1 MTQVC
6 FAKLEQPQK
15 ADLLCRLTEE
25 YYSTGKRVLVR
36 VQDDNQ
42 AVALDRFMWSC
53 DKGSFLPHAF
63 YNGSVDCLE
72 EPIVIT
78 VREGNPNGA
87 TVLIMGQPCTLEFI
101 GRFEL
106 VIDFAEIYD
115 KQLAKQARERF
126 RAYRQQGFNP
136 QLFE

>member
-1 MTQVC
+1 MTQVR
-6 FAKLEQPQK
+6 FAKLEQAQK
-15 ADLLCRLTEE
+15 AALLCKLAGQ
-25 YYSTGKRVLVR
+25 YFAAGKRVLVL

-42 AVALDRFMWSC
+42 AVSLDRFMWTC
-53 DKGSFLPHAF
+53 EKGSFLPHAF

-87 TVLIMGQPCTLEFI
+87 TVLIMGQPCSSEFI

-106 VIDFAEIYD
+106 AVDFAEVYD
-115 KQLAKQARERF
+115 KKLAEKSRERF
-126 RAYRQQGFNP
+126 RSYRNDGFNP
-136 QLFE
+136 QMY

>member
-1 MTQVC
+1 MTKVL

-15 ADLLCRLTEE
+15 ADLLCRLAEE
-25 YYSTGKRVLVR
+25 YFSAGKRVLVL

-53 DKGSFLPHAF
+53 DKGTFLPHAF

-87 TVLIMGQPCTLEFI
+87 SVLIMGQPCSPEFI

-106 VIDFAEIYD
+106 AVDFAEVFD
-115 KQLAKQARERF
+115 KRLAEQSRERF
-126 RAYRQQGFNP
+126 RSYRALGFDP
-136 QLFE
+136 QMC